1 VSAPVRRC
9 AGAIT
14 NSSSF
19 EAAALLQSDFPTQ
32 AMAAPGAGRALQLI
46 RCTAEGRFEVGE
58 EAAEV
63 LRTLRGP
70 LGVVAVCGRARQGKS
85 FILNQLATHGH
96 AAAHK
101 EGWVADDDQMDTADS
116 SAASGF
122 AVAPTHRPCTKVR
135 SHPRRP
141 RWPRLHRP
149 TQTGSDGQ
157 DASWGGVTRAHA
169 E

>member
-1 VSAPVRRC
+1 
-9 AGAIT
+9 
-14 NSSSF
+14 
-19 EAAALLQSDFPTQ
+19 
-32 AMAAPGAGRALQLI
+32 
-46 RCTAEGRFEVGE
+46 VGE

-96 AAAHK
+96 AAAHR
-101 EGWVADDDQMDTADS
+101 EGWLADDNQMDMTDS
-116 SAASGF
+116 SVASGF

-135 SHPRRP
+135 SHSRRAVCEVGSLHGRVARASAHILAAGRNVHGGRGIAGHACP
-141 RWPRLHRP
+141 STRRVRTVKTRL
-149 TQTGSDGQ
+149 GS
-157 DASWGGVTRAHA
+157 GVTRAHA